1 MEKIINGKS
10 YNTETAIKCGSWAN
24 SNNFRDFDY
33 VEETLYRKK
42 TGEFF
47 LHGEGGA
54 DSKYARVL
62 QQNQWGSG
70 EEIMPLSYKEAQK
83 WAEEKLDGDEYE
95 EIFGEVSE
103 DDGRST
109 ISFSLPTNLILH
121 LRMEAS
127 RAGISLSEYAESLFN
142 HALLREN

>member
-1 MEKIINGKS
+1 
-10 YNTETAIKCGSWAN
+10 
-24 SNNFRDFDY
+24 
-33 VEETLYRKK
+33 
-42 TGEFF
+42 
-47 LHGEGGA
+47 
-54 DSKYARVL
+54 
-62 QQNQWGSG
+62 
-70 EEIMPLSYKEAQK
+70 MPLSYKEAQK

-109 ISFSLPTNLILH
+109 ISFSLPTNLIRH